1 MDAYERITRNTAEV
15 VTDAE
20 IETLAADP
28 DGKRAYVGYEPSG
41 VLHIGHMLT
50 ANKLIDLQAAGFE
63 VSFASI
69 RSTAERMRDQFIAY
83 GLDESNTQFV
93 LGSDF
98 QLDEDYTLDLHALEL
113 ETTLARAERAMSE
126 IKSGDSVHVSQAV
139 YPLMQA
145 LDIPY
150 LGVDLAVGGVEQR
163 KVHMLARDVLPSID
177 REPPTSLHTPLIA
190 DLTTGEG
197 KMSSSAGV
205 TISMED
211 DRDAITETNGRT
223 PSSRCSSTTCSRG
236 SRPSSSSDP
245 QSTAATSSTRRTS
258 PWRRTS
264 SPASST
270 RPTRRVRSP
279 STSIDSSLP
288 GATSSSSDTRS
299 HSGVE
304 SAVAAEQ
311 PSRGHVGSRHRLPV
325 AVSKTGSP
333 QTHSSTATPA
343 GIESVVSHA
352 GYRSQPR
359 NTRPGAD

>member
-63 VSFASI
+63 VTVLLADVHAYLNDKGSFASI

-211 DRDAITETNGRT
+211 DRDAIAEKVNSAYCPPTA
-223 PSSRCSSTTCSRG
+223 
-236 SRPSSSSDP
+236 DP
-245 QSTAATSSTRRTS
+245 E
-258 PWRRTS
+258 
-264 SPASST
+264 
-270 RPTRRVRSP
+270 PT
-279 STSIDSSLP
+279 D
-288 GATSSSSDTRS
+288 D
-299 HSGVE
+299 
-304 SAVAAEQ
+304 
-311 PSRGHVGSRHRLPV
+311 
-325 AVSKTGSP
+325 
-333 QTHSSTATPA
+333 
-343 GIESVVSHA
+343 GIERENPVLQVFEYHVFPRFETVVVE
-352 GYRSQPR
+352 
-359 NTRPGAD
+359 RPAEYGGDLEYEAYEPLETDLESGELHPADAKGALAEYLDRLVAPGRDQLVE

>member
-63 VSFASI
+63 VTVLLADVHAYLNDKGSFASI

-211 DRDAITETNGRT
+211 DRDAITEKVNSAYCPPTA
-223 PSSRCSSTTCSRG
+223 
-236 SRPSSSSDP
+236 DP
-245 QSTAATSSTRRTS
+245 E
-258 PWRRTS
+258 
-264 SPASST
+264 
-270 RPTRRVRSP
+270 PT
-279 STSIDSSLP
+279 D
-288 GATSSSSDTRS
+288 D
-299 HSGVE
+299 
-304 SAVAAEQ
+304 
-311 PSRGHVGSRHRLPV
+311 
-325 AVSKTGSP
+325 
-333 QTHSSTATPA
+333 
-343 GIESVVSHA
+343 GIERENPVLQVFEYHVFPRFETVVVE
-352 GYRSQPR
+352 
-359 NTRPGAD
+359 RPEEYGGDLEYEAYETLESDLESGELHPADAKGALAEYLDRLVAPGREQLVE

>member
-50 ANKLIDLQAAGFE
+50 ANKLIDLQEAGFE
-63 VSFASI
+63 VTVLLADVHAYLNDKGSFASI

-150 LGVDLAVGGVEQR
+150 LGVDLAVGGLEQR

-190 DLTTGEG
+190 DLATGEG

-211 DRDAITETNGRT
+211 DREAITEKVNSAYCPPTADPEPTDDSTERENPVLQVFEYHVFPRFETVVVERPEEYGGDLEYEAYETLESDLESGELHPADAKGALAEYLDRLVAPGRE
-223 PSSRCSSTTCSRG
+223 
-236 SRPSSSSDP
+236 
-245 QSTAATSSTRRTS
+245 Q
-258 PWRRTS
+258 
-264 SPASST
+264 
-270 RPTRRVRSP
+270 
-279 STSIDSSLP
+279 L
-288 GATSSSSDTRS
+288 
-299 HSGVE
+299 VE
-304 SAVAAEQ
+304 
-311 PSRGHVGSRHRLPV
+311 
-325 AVSKTGSP
+325 
-333 QTHSSTATPA
+333 
-343 GIESVVSHA
+343 
-352 GYRSQPR
+352 
-359 NTRPGAD
+359 